1 MNNYSFGEIRK
12 TLAAAGGLIGTIIAY
27 VLADATIREHL
38 PPQWVALL
46 GGIGTVLA
54 VFKISNAQPAPT
66 AATAADDVN
75 RAIDA
80 VQAAKDMAAV
90 AVQNAKDVEGTLT
103 GALGGAAQT
112 VDELVA
118 RVIAGAKPQ

>member
-46 GGIGTVLA
+46 GGTMKIGSAPTGGMVL
-54 VFKISNAQPAPT
+54 VVEIPSPAP
-66 AATAADDVN
+66 A
-75 RAIDA
+75 
-80 VQAAKDMAAV
+80 
-90 AVQNAKDVEGTLT
+90 
-103 GALGGAAQT
+103 
-112 VDELVA
+112 
-118 RVIAGAKPQ
+118 